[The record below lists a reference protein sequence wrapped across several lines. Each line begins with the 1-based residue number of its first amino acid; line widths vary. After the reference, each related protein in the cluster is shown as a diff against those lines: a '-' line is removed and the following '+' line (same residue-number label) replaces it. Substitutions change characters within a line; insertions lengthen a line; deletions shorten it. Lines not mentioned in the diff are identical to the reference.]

1 MAVEQPKYKVLSD
14 DGDFHIRQNEPTIIA
29 KTVIQT
35 REMDRASSEGF
46 RRIASYIFGANTS
59 QSKIEMTAPVT
70 ATARH
75 SEKIAMTAP
84 VSMQGEP
91 GSYTIAFTMPSK
103 YTLETLP
110 KPNDPLITIEQVP
123 GRKMAVL
130 KYSGTWSQER
140 MARKTREL
148 LDRLAKEKLRPIGE
162 ISFARYD
169 PPWTPW
175 FMRTNEVQIVVE

>member
-1 MAVEQPKYKVLSD
+1 MAVEQPKYKVLSG
-14 DGDFHIRQNEPTIIA
+14 DGDFQIRQYEPTIIA
-29 KTVIQT
+29 KTVVHSDH
-35 REMDRASSEGF
+35 MDAASNQGF
-46 RRIASYIFGANTS
+46 RRIAGYIFGGNTS
-59 QSKIEMTAPVT
+59 RSKIAMTAPVT
-70 ATARH
+70 STPQQ

-110 KPNDPLITIEQVP
+110 KPNDPLVTIEQVP

-148 LDRLAKEKLRPIGE
+148 LDRLAKEKLRPSGE
-162 ISFARYD
+162 ILFARYD